1 MFNCSISLASLN
13 VRGLKDLVKR
23 KALFLFCKGRKP
35 HCLLLQETHSSEVDT
50 KFWANQWGDRIL
62 FSHGT
67 NKSAGVAIC
76 FNRFPGDIITHR
88 ADDQGHWL
96 MVVLKVDSYFFILTN
111 IYGHKTNAQNKQMLE
126 DVTITLSELKTLY
139 PTDFILM
146 GGDWNMTPDEWE
158 DRWPSKFD
166 SNHFN
171 CIIGEFVTR
180 NYLVDIWRRVNP
192 GIRQYSWHKPNN
204 TCKSRIDYWL
214 VVDALAGYV
223 SDLLIFKAPL
233 TVHCIIEMKI
243 NSANRR
249 SKNKGYWKLN
259 SGLLKIRNIVQE

>member
-88 ADDQGHWL
+88 ADDQGH
-96 MVVLKVDSYFFILTN
+96 
-111 IYGHKTNAQNKQMLE
+111 G
-126 DVTITLSELKTLY
+126 
-139 PTDFILM
+139 
-146 GGDWNMTPDEWE
+146 
-158 DRWPSKFD
+158 
-166 SNHFN
+166 
-171 CIIGEFVTR
+171 
-180 NYLVDIWRRVNP
+180 
-192 GIRQYSWHKPNN
+192 
-204 TCKSRIDYWL
+204 
-214 VVDALAGYV
+214 
-223 SDLLIFKAPL
+223 
-233 TVHCIIEMKI
+233 
-243 NSANRR
+243 
-249 SKNKGYWKLN
+249 
-259 SGLLKIRNIVQE
+259 